1 MKKILLLTLTVMSAS
16 ILLAQTPRKPAVQ
29 DARDKYA
36 NTALNHSLPE
46 GTTLKKGKVTV
57 NKGYK
62 ASYAED
68 KRIVIVK
75 KDNGDISG
83 SFKCGC
89 LSDEGGGC
97 SVQIIGQNIYCSS
110 SGCKDCSLLT
120 TIHPTSGVAITQ
132 ADNWQQVILPTAK
145 PQPKTEDPDQG
156 GEIIRKKNARVK
168 Q

>member
-16 ILLAQTPRKPAVQ
+16 VLLAQTPRKPAVQ

-36 NTALNHSLPE
+36 NTTLNHSLPE

-83 SFKCGC
+83 SFKCGG
-89 LSDEGGGC
+89 S
-97 SVQIIGQNIYCSS
+97 
-110 SGCKDCSLLT
+110 
-120 TIHPTSGVAITQ
+120 IHPTSGVAITQ
-132 ADNWQQVILPTAK
+132 SDNWQQVILPTAK

>member
-1 MKKILLLTLTVMSAS
+1 MKKILLLTLTTMCAS
-16 ILLAQTPRKPAVQ
+16 ILFAQTPHKSVVQ

-36 NTALNHSLPE
+36 NTELNHTLPE
-46 GTTLKKGKVTV
+46 GVTLKKDKIMV

-62 ASYAED
+62 ASYAAD

-89 LSDEGGGC
+89 MSDEGGAC
-97 SVQIIGQNIYCSS
+97 RVQIIGQNIYCFS

-120 TIHPTSGVAITQ
+120 TINPTSNVAVTQ
-132 ADNWQQVILPTAK
+132 SENWQQVILPTAK